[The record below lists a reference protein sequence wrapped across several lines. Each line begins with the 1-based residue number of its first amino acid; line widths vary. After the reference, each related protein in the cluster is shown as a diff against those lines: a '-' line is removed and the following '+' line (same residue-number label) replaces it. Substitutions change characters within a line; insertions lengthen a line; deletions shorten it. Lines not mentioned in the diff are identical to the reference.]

1 MDFKIILNVIL
12 ISVYFLFSM
21 TKCECPPPEVT
32 FPFVCDDRWNGKY
45 LNNYNEMEFNITQ
58 LALNISEYYGNNV
71 SDKHFT
77 QLSFYNTYIKDFEE
91 NCLLDLTFN
100 KIGISGHNNAV
111 ERIHENA
118 FNSSMNTLE
127 LLYIWVCIVI

>member
-21 TKCECPPPEVT
+21 TKCECPPPELT
-32 FPFVCDDRWNGKY
+32 FPFVCKNVWNGKS
-45 LNNYNEMEFNITQ
+45 LDNLAESSTEFNITQ

-71 SDKHFT
+71 SDKYFYELH
-77 QLSFYNTYIKDFEE
+77 LSNTYIKDFEE

-100 KIGISGHNNAV
+100 NIAIFGNNAV

-118 FNSSMNTLE
+118 FNSSMDT
-127 LLYIWVCIVI
+127 